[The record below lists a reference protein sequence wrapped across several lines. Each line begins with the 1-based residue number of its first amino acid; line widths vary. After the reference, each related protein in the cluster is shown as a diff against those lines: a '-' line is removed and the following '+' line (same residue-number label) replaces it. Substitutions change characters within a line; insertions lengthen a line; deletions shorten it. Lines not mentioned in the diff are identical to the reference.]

1 MRSIRLSL
9 TVYFL
14 VLLAVAL
21 GTASVLAYRTTKQT
35 LVDKEKAAQEL
46 VQARYKEE
54 IRKEQEHL
62 DNTLFRQAQTVAQ
75 FIQFQTDWSRLQQ
88 FHRAAERWKDEKVRR
103 RHQTVE
109 LLSAAL
115 QPHPGSFA
123 TLSFWATEPD
133 KHFRL

>member
-46 VQARYKEE
+46 VQARYEE
-54 IRKEQEHL
+54 ECRKEQEHL
-62 DNTLFRQAQTVAQ
+62 DRALLKQAQTVAQ
-75 FIQFQTDWSRLQQ
+75 FILFQPDWARLQQ
-88 FHRAAERWKDEKVRR
+88 FHRDAERWKDEDVRR
-103 RHQTVE
+103 RHQTAE
-109 LLSAAL
+109 LLSAGM
-115 QPHPGSFA
+115 QPTPSSFA
-123 TLSFWATEPD
+123 MLSFWATEPS
-133 KHFRL
+133 KNY